1 MARTLDELLQSMP
14 ALRGLRPKE
23 RELLS
28 MVMKEERYRPG
39 DAIVHE
45 GEPGHSCYFIIDGEV
60 EVLKAIGRGQERVI
74 TTLRRDGLFG
84 QIALVDAGK
93 RAATCRARTHVHVAR
108 LDRQDFDT
116 LFSSGSH
123 FAFQFQNVIARADA
137 QQLRQANSRLN
148 LLLSRRKQ
156 VEADSARDAA
166 LRDVQDM
173 LAMSDTDD
181 SIKWLG

>member
-1 MARTLDELLQSMP
+1 MARTLEQLLQAMP
-14 ALRGLRPKE
+14 ALEGLRPKE
-23 RELLS
+23 RELLA
-28 MVMKEERYRPG
+28 MVMKEERFRPG
-39 DAIVHE
+39 DAIVRE
-45 GEPGHSCYFIIDGEV
+45 GEPGHSCYFIIAGEV
-60 EVLKAIGRGQERVI
+60 EVLKSIGPNQERVI

-84 QIALVDAGK
+84 QIALVDAGR
-93 RAATCRARTHVHVAR
+93 RAATCRAKNHVHVAR

-123 FAFQFQNVIARADA
+123 FAFQFQIVIARAAA

-148 LLLSRRKQ
+148 LLLSRRKK
-156 VEADSARDAA
+156 VEHDTSRAA
-166 LRDVQDM
+166 GLREVQDL